1 MEIHYGHIYLV
12 NFDPSIGSE
21 YKKVRPALVVQA
33 DDITLHSPLVSVI
46 PISSRVEK
54 KDADDIILPNN
65 DTNRLLHTSVLKV
78 RQVSS
83 FDKRRFIHH
92 IGEVDADIMNLVA
105 MYLRK
110 HFGL

>member
-21 YKKVRPALVVQA
+21 YKKVRPALVVQT
-33 DDITLHSPLVSVI
+33 DEVTLQSPLVSII

-54 KDADDIILPNN
+54 KDADDIIVPK
-65 DTNRLLHTSVLKV
+65 DEKNRLLHTSVLKV

-92 IGEVDADIMNLVA
+92 IGEVDAEVMTLVA
-105 MYLRK
+105 MYLRR